1 MSLFYQIFD
10 NLKRKGGLIKRL
22 FISGYRSYEL
32 GVFSKK
38 DKKLFYIKEF
48 IKQRLRQYADRGLE
62 WVIISGQ
69 LGVELW
75 SGEAIIELSEELPE
89 LKLAVLLPFK
99 GFGENWNEENT
110 FLYQKIIDAADFV
123 TYTSHQEYQHG
134 GQLSG
139 NAQFIMDNTDGL
151 FLIYDPEKEGKPSFL
166 YNQAKTFAEKT
177 DYPIDIADFD
187 ELQEF
192 VIDFQEINNVM

>member
-69 LGVELW
+69 
-75 SGEAIIELSEELPE
+75 
-89 LKLAVLLPFK
+89 
-99 GFGENWNEENT
+99 
-110 FLYQKIIDAADFV
+110 
-123 TYTSHQEYQHG
+123 
-134 GQLSG
+134 
-139 NAQFIMDNTDGL
+139 
-151 FLIYDPEKEGKPSFL
+151 
-166 YNQAKTFAEKT
+166 
-177 DYPIDIADFD
+177 
-187 ELQEF
+187 
-192 VIDFQEINNVM
+192 